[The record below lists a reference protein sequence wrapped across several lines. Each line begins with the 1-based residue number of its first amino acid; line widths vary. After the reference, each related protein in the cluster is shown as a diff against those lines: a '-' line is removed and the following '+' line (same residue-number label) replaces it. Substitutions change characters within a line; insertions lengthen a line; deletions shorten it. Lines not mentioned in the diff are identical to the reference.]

1 MRTLVIGIPLP
12 NASFDNYSFASAPSI
27 SEYRR
32 LVVEMSAVSR
42 VVDEITNATAEHRT
56 FGGQLLVNGPAADNR
71 FALAD
76 LLAMRGREAGQFFA
90 RGGTM
95 VCYAYPDAT
104 ILGVNGLP
112 EWHSY
117 DWLPASERFD
127 YRASLL
133 PGFGKDAAQPLELD
147 HPFAPYC
154 REFAAASR
162 YRAHVED
169 SAISAA
175 GGAVLARSAG
185 GFAVAFD
192 LPVATGTIVFI
203 PPLLDPA
210 KDRQQIADA
219 FSSAFDAIEP
229 TGQTTEQTTQT
240 IEAPDWIPKEVP

>member
-12 NASFDNYSFASAPSI
+12 NASFDNYSFASAPSL

-32 LVVEMSAVSR
+32 LVVEMSSVTR
-42 VVDEITNATAEHRT
+42 VVDEIAKASSEHRT
-56 FGGQLLVNGPAADNR
+56 FSGQLLVNSPAADNR

-90 RGGTM
+90 RGGVM

-104 ILGVNGLP
+104 ILGIDGLP

-117 DWLPASERFD
+117 DWFPPSERFD
-127 YRASLL
+127 YRSGLL
-133 PGFGKDAAQPLELD
+133 PGFGKDAAEPID
-147 HPFAPYC
+147 INHPFAPYFQ
-154 REFAAASR
+154 EFAADSR

-169 SAISAA
+169 SAVTAA
-175 GGAVLARSAG
+175 GGVVLARSAG
-185 GFAVAFD
+185 GFPVAFN
-192 LPVATGTIVFI
+192 LPVAGGTIVFV

-219 FSSAFDAIEP
+219 FLSAFEAIEA
-229 TGQTTEQTTQT
+229 TGQTIPAEQPTKV
-240 IEAPDWIPKEVP
+240 PDWIRKEVP